1 VRLGVAS
8 AGAVMVALV
17 TTTLWPP
24 QAAVPSPSERI
35 LDHVTLMTPGV
46 GHLRNQRLVVAEGR
60 IESIEPSAASD
71 TAQRYVLPGLID
83 MHVHLPPRL
92 APGLVDLFGLLFL
105 AHGVTTV
112 REVGSLDDQGFE
124 VARQFANGERAGP
137 RVFGCGRI
145 LDGDPPAFPIARV
158 VQREAAAAPAA
169 RELAARGASCIKVY
183 EGISAAALAG
193 IVRAAKAARLPVVGH
208 LTSALPLTEQA
219 LDDVQHVCF
228 PRCES
233 ATPEEI
239 EEFVRA
245 SAQRGM
251 ANTPTLVVFEGQ
263 AILAGAGDTT
273 GRGLPY
279 DLMPAFWR
287 ETLWRP
293 IARHGNSNLLASMQE
308 LVRRLHARGVRIY
321 AGTDPIQPF
330 VVPGASLH
338 RELRLLID
346 SGLSIEEALAAATW
360 VAGDSLGVS
369 GLGKLEVGA
378 PADLLVLREDP
389 TRDLDALTT
398 IEEVIAGGRV
408 YSVESL
414 RRELAQ
420 ARAHLDQPMVDL
432 PLRAA
437 ARIGFAIASRSWN
450 REHSEDQP

>member
-1 VRLGVAS
+1 
-8 AGAVMVALV
+8 
-17 TTTLWPP
+17 
-24 QAAVPSPSERI
+24 
-35 LDHVTLMTPGV
+35 
-46 GHLRNQRLVVAEGR
+46 
-60 IESIEPSAASD
+60 
-71 TAQRYVLPGLID
+71 
-83 MHVHLPPRL
+83 
-92 APGLVDLFGLLFL
+92 
-105 AHGVTTV
+105 
-112 REVGSLDDQGFE
+112 
-124 VARQFANGERAGP
+124 
-137 RVFGCGRI
+137 
-145 LDGDPPAFPIARV
+145 
-158 VQREAAAAPAA
+158 
-169 RELAARGASCIKVY
+169 
-183 EGISAAALAG
+183 
-193 IVRAAKAARLPVVGH
+193 
-208 LTSALPLTEQA
+208 
-219 LDDVQHVCF
+219 
-228 PRCES
+228 
-233 ATPEEI
+233 
-239 EEFVRA
+239 
-245 SAQRGM
+245 
-251 ANTPTLVVFEGQ
+251 
-263 AILAGAGDTT
+263 
-273 GRGLPY
+273 
-279 DLMPAFWR
+279 
-287 ETLWRP
+287 
-293 IARHGNSNLLASMQE
+293 MQE

-408 YSVESL
+408 YSIESL